1 MPNQTGAIKVLTTA
15 GTTHTHTYENTP
27 ERQADANRVIAEAL
41 QLLADG
47 SGAFA
52 LGNPFAIYNAR
63 YVIRIEQE

>member
-1 MPNQTGAIKVLTTA
+1 MDKETGTIKVLTTA
-15 GTTHTHTYENTP
+15 GTTHTHTYPNTP
-27 ERQADANRVIAEAL
+27 ETQADLNRVIADAL

-52 LGNPFAIYNAR
+52 LGNPFALYNAR